1 MSAYS
6 LLPNSA
12 SDPDYIYYNANIVNN
27 KISTAGQGTDP
38 RARFSETRDV
48 PILKDAHDYEVAV
61 MKCKING
68 GGKTL
73 PLFIPQIQIGPNIN
87 DTIYSVTLNLAYWDV
102 SNNRVRYLQSSETF
116 IQWVTELFS
125 PFTKVPTTASPS
137 QEETDYYYLYS
148 YNHWCT
154 LVNTA
159 LQTAY
164 DNLKAQAI
172 AKGYS
177 VLTRCPTLEYDE
189 NTKLFSFYTDTLST
203 DWGLSQGPPFD
214 VSGGMPQV
222 YPTGPGEEWFFIG
235 YNLNFEGLMT
245 NFDTQYYGQGVEWT
259 GAVSYFTGLQ
269 LYLPENTLVVR
280 NKTGTNIQSMIDP
293 TTGGPYSPA
302 LLNYVSTQD
311 YPSTTTLWSP
321 VQSIVL
327 VTQFI
332 PIRNE
337 YTSATLALGDNNTGA
352 SIPGTSAFSTT
363 LLDFNEEYSF
373 AEDWRGEIF
382 YTPTAEFIPVSLTPS
397 HQEIKS
403 VDFDVYWRNR
413 LTNKLIPLTLYN
425 SASIQVRLV
434 FRRRNRK

>member
-1 MSAYS
+1 MSSYS

-12 SDPDYIYYNANIVNN
+12 SDPDYVYYNANIVNN
-27 KISTAGQGTDP
+27 KISTSGQGTDP
-38 RARFSETRDV
+38 RARFQETRDT

-61 MKCKING
+61 LKCKING

-73 PLFIPQIQIGPNIN
+73 PLLIPQIQIGPNVN
-87 DTIYSVTLNLAYWDV
+87 DTIYSVTLNFAYWDV

-116 IQWVTELFS
+116 LKWVTELYS
-125 PFTKVPTTASPS
+125 PFTQVPSTASPG
-137 QEETDYYYLYS
+137 QEESDYYYLYS
-148 YNHWCT
+148 YNHWVQIC
-154 LVNTA
+154 NTA

-164 DNLKAQAI
+164 NDLTTQASG
-172 AKGYS
+172 KGYTILS
-177 VLTRCPTLEYDE
+177 RCPTMEYDE
-189 NTKLFSFYTDTLST
+189 NTKLFSFYTDTRST
-203 DWGLSQGPPFD
+203 NWGLNHGPPD
-214 VSGGMPQV
+214 ISGMPQV
-222 YPTGPGEEWFFIG
+222 YPTTAGQEWMFIG

-245 NFDTQYYGQGVEWT
+245 NFDTQYYGQGVPWQ
-259 GAVSYFTGLQ
+259 GAVSYSTGLQ
-269 LYLPENTLVVR
+269 LYYPENTLVVR
-280 NKTGTNIQSMIDP
+280 NKSGTNIQSMINP
-293 TTGGPYSPA
+293 ATGGPYTTP
-302 LLNYVSTQD
+302 LLNYVTTQD

-337 YTSATLALGDNNTGA
+337 YTSATITLGDNNTGT
-352 SIPGTSAFSTT
+352 SIPGTSAFTTT

-373 AEDWRGEIF
+373 AEDWRGELF

-397 HQEIKS
+397 HQEVKS
-403 VDFDVYWRNR
+403 VDFDVFWRNR